1 MWATRLSGKLNGLI
15 APTIADRLSERER
28 ELALAGLGRVH
39 RHHLAGELARLD
51 RGEGVRGHR
60 PAGLDLG
67 GLQRL
72 PGLAADLGGD
82 LVMAAGDSGHD
93 LDEDLGPL
101 VGRERVGHGLLG
113 GVDRG
118 LRLGGAGL
126 GHASD
131 DLTRIGRAHLEPVAR
146 LDPFA
151 ADQELPFGRRYAHDG
166 EDTPMKVP
174 DVSYARSGDVSIAYQ
189 VVGDGP
195 TDLVFLPFLSNLYTL
210 WQFPRFATILR
221 RLAEG
226 RRLIVVNLRG
236 VGLSDRPRGFTIES
250 RMDDLRAVLDAEGCQ
265 RPALI
270 GLAEAAATCA
280 VFSASNPDRVER
292 LVLYDPWARGVRD
305 EKERDEALA
314 QIREGRERWGRRDA
328 LEGMARELNPQWA
341 EDEEYLEWFVWHHR
355 LTASPATWAEF
366 RRMQIDLDV
375 TDVLPAIRV
384 PTIVISKERTRET
397 ATEVARPFLEPSS
410 SSCPVSAEGFSRTTS
425 LSRRSRRSWRARSS
439 ASFRRRFSP
448 RSSSPIWWARP
459 SVQRELGDRAWRDLV
474 ARHNEVVRRELAR
487 FRGVEMDTAGDGFFA
502 RFDGPARAIRSG
514 QAIVEG
520 VRGLGLDVRVGVHA
534 GECELHEEKVAG
546 IAVSVGA
553 RVAGLAGPG
562 QVLVSSTVR
571 DLVAGSGL
579 DFVEHG
585 THELKGVPGEWRL
598 FAVGAA

>member
-1 MWATRLSGKLNGLI
+1 
-15 APTIADRLSERER
+15 
-28 ELALAGLGRVH
+28 
-39 RHHLAGELARLD
+39 
-51 RGEGVRGHR
+51 
-60 PAGLDLG
+60 
-67 GLQRL
+67 
-72 PGLAADLGGD
+72 
-82 LVMAAGDSGHD
+82 
-93 LDEDLGPL
+93 
-101 VGRERVGHGLLG
+101 
-113 GVDRG
+113 
-118 LRLGGAGL
+118 
-126 GHASD
+126 
-131 DLTRIGRAHLEPVAR
+131 
-146 LDPFA
+146 
-151 ADQELPFGRRYAHDG
+151 
-166 EDTPMKVP
+166 MKVP

-250 RMDDLRAVLDAEGCQ
+250 RMDDLRAVLDTEGSE

-280 VFSASNPDRVER
+280 VFAASNPDRVER
-292 LVLYDPWARGVRD
+292 LILYDPWARGVR
-305 EKERDEALA
+305 R
-314 QIREGRERWGRRDA
+314 RERSVTRRWRRSA
-328 LEGMARELNPQWA
+328 KVANSGGVATFWRKWRCELNPQWA

-355 LTASPATWAEF
+355 LTSSPAAWAEF

-384 PTIVISKERTRET
+384 PTIVIAKERTREN
-397 ATEVARPFLEPSS
+397 ATEVAEAIPGAELVIVPGIGRGIFENDFAVEAIETFLAGRGAAAS
-410 SSCPVSAEGFSRTTS
+410 SRTP
-425 LSRRSRRSWRARSS
+425 
-439 ASFRRRFSP
+439 FSP
-448 RSSSPIWWARP
+448 RSSSPIWSARP
-459 SVQRELGDRAWRDLV
+459 SVQRKSETAPGGTSSHGTTRSFDGSSPAFAVSRWTPPATGSSRDS
-474 ARHNEVVRRELAR
+474 
-487 FRGVEMDTAGDGFFA
+487 T
-502 RFDGPARAIRSG
+502 GPARAIRSG

-585 THELKGVPGEWRL
+585 THELKGVPGEWSL
-598 FAVGAA
+598 YAVSAVVVGHFRVEIPDVQLRP

>member
-1 MWATRLSGKLNGLI
+1 
-15 APTIADRLSERER
+15 
-28 ELALAGLGRVH
+28 
-39 RHHLAGELARLD
+39 
-51 RGEGVRGHR
+51 
-60 PAGLDLG
+60 
-67 GLQRL
+67 
-72 PGLAADLGGD
+72 
-82 LVMAAGDSGHD
+82 
-93 LDEDLGPL
+93 
-101 VGRERVGHGLLG
+101 
-113 GVDRG
+113 
-118 LRLGGAGL
+118 
-126 GHASD
+126 
-131 DLTRIGRAHLEPVAR
+131 
-146 LDPFA
+146 
-151 ADQELPFGRRYAHDG
+151 
-166 EDTPMKVP
+166 MKVP

-236 VGLSDRPRGFTIES
+236 VGLSDRTRGFTIES
-250 RMDDLRAVLDAEGCQ
+250 RMDDLRAVLDTEGSE
-265 RPALI
+265 RPALV

-280 VFSASNPDRVER
+280 VFAASNPDRVER
-292 LVLYDPWARGVRD
+292 LILYDPWSRGVRD
-305 EKERDEALA
+305 ERERDEALA
-314 QIREGRERWGRRDA
+314 QIREGREQWGKRDA
-328 LEGMARELNPQWA
+328 LEGLACELNPQWA

-375 TDVLPAIRV
+375 TDVLPAIRI
-384 PTIVISKERTRET
+384 PTIVISKERSREN
-397 ATEVARPFLEPSS
+397 ATEVADAIPGAELVIVPGIGRGIFENDFALEAIEAFLEGSPQQHVPDTVLATVLFTDLVGST
-410 SSCPVSAEGFSRTTS
+410 E
-425 LSRRSRRSWRARSS
+425 RA
-439 ASFRRRFSP
+439 AK
-448 RSSSPIWWARP
+448 I
-459 SVQRELGDRAWRDLV
+459 GDRAWRDLV
-474 ARHNEVVRRELAR
+474 ARHNEVVRRELTR

-520 VRGLGLDVRVGVHA
+520 VSSLGLDVRIGVHA

-553 RVAGLAGPG
+553 RVAGLAEPG

-579 DFVEHG
+579 DFEAQG

-598 FAVGAA
+598 FAVSAA